1 MTFDPGLD
9 VKATHDPLGFRYGP
23 GVEGPAPELRSLDS
37 IRPSL
42 RDPACAGPDPVYA
55 IAMDVA
61 KQEHKS
67 DLEKRMLLY
76 GVVTYAKGRLGDEPV
91 RSQGHVHR
99 VAAHSGWSPP
109 ELYEIWSGRAV
120 ISMQEF
126 VQDDPGRCF
135 AVVARPGDKV
145 VVPPGWA
152 HATINADPESAMTF
166 GAWCE
171 RDYGF
176 VYDAVRAR
184 QGLAWYA
191 LLDSA
196 GQLVWQ
202 PNPHYKKSELII
214 GPPRDYSDLGLTRD
228 APIYGQFE
236 NDPASVQWVS
246 EPARVESAWRGFTP
260 CHAERR
266 V

>member
-1 MTFDPGLD
+1 MNFDPGFD
-9 VKATHDPLGFRYGP
+9 VRPQHDPLGFLYGP
-23 GVEGPAPELRSLDS
+23 DVAGPEPELRRLDA

-42 RDPACAGPDPVYA
+42 RDPHCAGPDPVYA

-61 KQEHKS
+61 KRQHLP

-76 GVVTYAKGRLGDEPV
+76 GVVTYARGRLGREPV

-120 ISMQEF
+120 VYMQEF
-126 VQDDPGRCF
+126 AADDPGRCF
-135 AVVARPGDKV
+135 AVAAEAGEKV

-152 HATINADPESAMTF
+152 HATLSADPASPMTF

-191 LLDSA
+191 LLDAA
-196 GQLVWQ
+196 GELQWQ
-202 PNPHYKKSELII
+202 ANPHYRKSRLLL
-214 GPPRDYSDLGLTRD
+214 GPPRVYGELRLASE
-228 APIYGQFE
+228 APIYTQYE
-236 NDPASVQWVS
+236 TDPDRIQWIS
-246 EPARVESAWRGFTP
+246 EPACTAQDWKDFVP
-260 CHAERR
+260 CRIEREI
-266 V
+266 

>member
-1 MTFDPGLD
+1 MNFDPGLD
-9 VKATHDPLGFRYGP
+9 VKVSHQPLGFQYGA
-23 GVEGPAPELRSLDS
+23 GIVGPEPEFRSLDS

-42 RDPACAGPDPVYA
+42 RDPQCNGPTPVYA

-61 KQEHKS
+61 KQQHQD

-76 GVVTYAKGRLGDEPV
+76 GAVTYASGRLGEEPV

-120 ISMQEF
+120 IYMQEF
-126 VQDDPGRCF
+126 AADDPGRCF
-135 AVVARPGDKV
+135 AVEAKAGDKV

-152 HATINADPESAMTF
+152 HATLSADPQFPMTF

-191 LLDSA
+191 LL
-196 GQLVWQ
+196 GPQGELEWR
-202 PNPHYKKSELII
+202 PNSHYLKSRLAM
-214 GPPRDYSDLGLTRD
+214 GPPRDYKELGLKKD
-228 APIYGQFE
+228 IPIYTQYE

-246 EPARVESAWRGFTP
+246 EPAVAASAWKDFVP
-260 CHAERR
+260 CRTERKL
-266 V
+266 